1 MEWHQTAAS
10 VGRGVC
16 IRGSL
21 RLAGGGA
28 VVWPA
33 RAAPPRLPP
42 RFAPPTAA
50 CVLCGHRWPAVF
62 HTVGLGGDG
71 RAGPEPFSLCRAT
84 PIAAG
89 SAHLPPPWLGRPDK
103 RRIHATWRILVL
115 VFAIV
120 CRTVSV
126 ETLEPGE
133 HPASSPEQP
142 GFDLAID
149 ASAAASRRPSPHLP
163 LVRRCNVH
171 NRRVGQPG
179 NDTRNRQTGLSL
191 RPCSSTGRRCCLPAR
206 YPPRQW
212 GRPCR
217 YRRGGHRTCL
227 PCRSLPASSNPS
239 VTHTSRCCCL
249 GRPSGSRGRAQR
261 ACARRGSYR
270 LFRVPH
276 ARPWKPQHLCRRWGE
291 GAPAWRKTD
300 EATRGHAVGIRG
312 NRTWKRHVAEGEP
325 VPSTPTPRQ
334 RSSLP
339 AAADVATNTAAAA
352 AAAVVPSTHRQQGGG
367 RGRDARLV
375 LYRQQRVKKRWIA
388 GRRGRR
394 SSCNVG

>member
-1 MEWHQTAAS
+1 MEWHETAAS

-115 VFAIV
+115 VVAIV
-120 CRTVSV
+120 CRTVSL

-163 LVRRCNVH
+163 L
-171 NRRVGQPG
+171 GQPLQRPETPRG
-179 NDTRNRQTGLSL
+179 AAWERHPQSSNRPVATALLLNGAPVLS
-191 RPCSSTGRRCCLPAR
+191 SSEVSTPVMGSPLSI
-206 YPPRQW
+206 PPRW
-212 GRPCR
+212 
-217 YRRGGHRTCL
+217 
-227 PCRSLPASSNPS
+227 S
-239 VTHTSRCCCL
+239 
-249 GRPSGSRGRAQR
+249 
-261 ACARRGSYR
+261 
-270 LFRVPH
+270 PH
-276 ARPWKPQHLCRRWGE
+276 
-291 GAPAWRKTD
+291 
-300 EATRGHAVGIRG
+300 VS
-312 NRTWKRHVAEGEP
+312 P
-325 VPSTPTPRQ
+325 VP
-334 RSSLP
+334 
-339 AAADVATNTAAAA
+339 VF
-352 AAAVVPSTHRQQGGG
+352 
-367 RGRDARLV
+367 ARV
-375 LYRQQRVKKRWIA
+375 Q
-388 GRRGRR
+388 
-394 SSCNVG
+394 